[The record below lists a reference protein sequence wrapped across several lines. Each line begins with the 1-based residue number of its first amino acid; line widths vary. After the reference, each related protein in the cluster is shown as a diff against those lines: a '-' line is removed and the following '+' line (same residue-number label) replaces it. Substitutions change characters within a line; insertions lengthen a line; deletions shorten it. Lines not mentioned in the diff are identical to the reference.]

1 MLKSWLSR
9 MAALSIKPC
18 VSLAA
23 SLRFGEAQRT
33 PPSSEALKGP
43 RLLKALMKLFRTAM
57 FSKGT

>member
-9 MAALSIKPC
+9 MAALSSKPC

-23 SLRFGEAQRT
+23 SLRFGDAQRV

-43 RLLKALMKLFRTAM
+43 RLLKACMKRFMTAM
-57 FSKGT
+57 LSKGT